1 MDDEKKDD
9 DDVVVDNIH
18 PQQPASYQNNKSTKE
33 DVDEAAISPRR
44 STRSRQRIDAETSST
59 SCEDVMSNHVAPGE
73 EKANNTRRNNK
84 VVFLL
89 LHTTLAFLF
98 LCLCA
103 VYTLQDVHDSFF
115 VPIVERARRTDQ
127 DLREEYTYY
136 DRQCT
141 AVDLTVHHHAPN
153 AGTPLILDYNH
164 NHIQQ
169 HHTNQTNNNNN
180 NNNNNNTQKDIPSG
194 VDIVMEH
201 GAVLLPELL
210 HPRTVQ
216 ELRQFVV
223 AKNNQVRGTDAE
235 IPISE
240 ARGRISYGIDATE
253 DERVIRALKEIHSHA
268 VLAKTLQDL
277 LGPNPALTEITAI
290 TASFGCEDQVWHP
303 DTKPDGNAVK
313 WAQTYAHSYSLFIP
327 LQDTSGK

>member
-9 DDVVVDNIH
+9 DDVNVVVDINIH
-18 PQQPASYQNNKSTKE
+18 PHQQPASSYKNSTKE
-33 DVDEAAISPRR
+33 DDGEAAPPPKG
-44 STRSRQRIDAETSST
+44 STRSRPRRNAETSST
-59 SCEDVMSNHVAPGE
+59 SFGDFMSNPVAPGE
-73 EKANNTRRNNK
+73 EKANNNNNNNNRNNK

-89 LHTTLAFLF
+89 LLHTTLALLF

-115 VPIVERARRTDQ
+115 VPILERARRTDQ

-141 AVDLTVHHHAPN
+141 AVDLTVPHPKAPN
-153 AGTPLILDYNH
+153 AGTPLILDYHNH
-164 NHIQQ
+164 HIQQ
-169 HHTNQTNNNNN
+169 HHHHT
-180 NNNNNNTQKDIPSG
+180 NNNTQKDIPSG
-194 VDIVMEH
+194 VDIIMEH

-210 HPRTVQ
+210 HPMTVQ

-223 AKNNQVRGTDAE
+223 AKNHQVRGTDAE

-253 DERVIRALKEIHSHA
+253 DERVIRALQEIHSHA
-268 VLAKTLQDL
+268 VLGKTLQDL

-290 TASFGCEDQVWHP
+290 TASFGCDDQVWHP